1 MPYNPKSLANLKRG
15 KNTRFQPGDKQ
26 GKAEA
31 GRIGGIAS
39 GESRRSK
46 KTMAEIA
53 RMISSSP
60 VPQDMKKAHESLQK
74 MGLEQDDRTWNAA
87 VVAGVFKKAID
98 GDERAA
104 QKVEEWTEAR
114 AAEDRGYELPA
125 RVMGKAFI
133 DWYRDLRPN
142 IKNVIEGGRG
152 SAKSTTISE
161 VVVEI
166 LKNNSTLHACIV
178 RKVAGTLK
186 DSVYAQIKW
195 AINTLGLYEEFEY
208 KTSPMEIVRKATGQI
223 IYFRGCDDP
232 IKLKSIKPPF
242 GSMGILWIEEAD
254 QLSGAEELR
263 SVEQSVLRGS
273 DTAYE
278 FISYNPPK
286 SREAWVNKE
295 LLIPDSRRVVHH
307 STYLDVPRAWLGTK
321 FLDDA
326 EHLKEVNLPAYEHE
340 YLGVPNGDGGAVFD
354 NLIVKEITDADIS
367 GFDRIYQGV
376 DWGWYPDPFA
386 FIRIHYD
393 AARETIYFIDE
404 IGANKTPNAQTAE
417 MIKKMGYNDT
427 RITCDS
433 AEPKSVSDFRAC
445 GLDAKEAR
453 KGPGSVEYGMK
464 WLQGRKIVIDPRRT
478 PKAYKELSE
487 YEYDRDKEGN
497 VITGYPDKNNHF
509 IDATRYATE
518 QIWRKYWSIG

>member
-15 KNTRFQPGDKQ
+15 KKFRSDDDSASNAGRVGSYAA
-26 GKAEA
+26 AEA
-31 GRIGGIAS
+31 KRA
-39 GESRRSK
+39 K
-46 KTMAEIA
+46 KSMAEIA
-53 RMISSSP
+53 RMVASAP
-60 VPQDMKKAHESLQK
+60 VPEDMKKTRASLQM
-74 MGLEQDDRTWNAA
+74 MGLEEDDRTWNAA
-87 VVAGVFKKAID
+87 VVAGVFRKAVD

-104 QKVEEWTEAR
+104 QKIEEWTEAK
-114 AAEDRGYELPA
+114 AASDERYELPA
-125 RVMGKAFI
+125 RVMGRAFV
-133 DWYRDLRPN
+133 DWYRELAPS
-142 IKNVIEGGRG
+142 IKNVVEGGRG
-152 SAKSTTISE
+152 SVKSTTISE
-161 VVVEI
+161 VVIELI
-166 LKNNSTLHACIV
+166 KNNPMLHACIV

-195 AINTLGLYEEFEY
+195 AINTLGLYDEFEY
-208 KTSPMEIVRKATGQI
+208 KKSPMEIVRKSTGQV

-242 GSMGILWIEEAD
+242 GSMGILWVEEAD
-254 QLSGAEELR
+254 QLSGPEELR

-295 LLIPDSRRVVHH
+295 LLIPDPKRTVHH
-307 STYLDVPRAWLGTK
+307 STYMDVPRAWLGTR

-326 EHLKEVNLPAYEHE
+326 EHLKEVNPAAYEHE
-340 YLGVPNGDGGAVFD
+340 YLGVPNGDGGMVFD
-354 NLIVKEITDADIS
+354 NIEARAITDEEIRR
-367 GFDRIYQGV
+367 FDQIYQGT

-386 FIRIHYD
+386 FIRLHYD
-393 AARETIYFIDE
+393 ANREIIYLLDE
-404 IGANKTPNAQTAE
+404 IGVNKTPNAQTAR
-417 MIKKMGYNDT
+417 MIKDKGYNDT

-464 WLQGRKIVIDPRRT
+464 WLQGRRIVIDPVRT
-478 PKAYKELSE
+478 PMAYKEFTE
-487 YEYDRDKEGN
+487 YEYERDKEGN
-497 VITGYPDKNNHF
+497 VVTGYPDKNNHF

-518 QIWRKYWSIG
+518 QVWRRYWSIG